1 MTKENILDMI
11 EKEIENLKKE
21 SSYSYMSDKY
31 YNALDNKIEEAETIK
46 NLVKGME
53 DADN

>member
-1 MTKENILDMI
+1 MTKENILDII

-31 YNALDNKIEEAETIK
+31 YDALNNKIEEAEIIRD
-46 NLVKGME
+46 LVKGME